1 MTPAQE
7 FRHFI
12 LTGTRGK
19 EVISPTLLKIK
30 LDLLVRQEKVFARD
44 AYYVGHREGN
54 FEEWYEDMSKDKEPS
69 KSPKTVIYPISEP
82 DELYP

>member
-30 LDLLVRQEKVFARD
+30 VDILIDQERIFARN
-44 AYYVGHREGN
+44 AYYVGHRDDN
-54 FEEWYEDMSKDKEPS
+54 FNDWYERMSKNENPPES
-69 KSPKTVIYPISEP
+69 HKTVIYPIPEP